1 MNPLRR
7 ALGAQTGEQ
16 QVPRCSQLPVWLP
29 KVVEG
34 WRAAREI
41 LHVLPQN

>member
-16 QVPRCSQLPVWLP
+16 QVPRCSQLPGGSPHVAP
-29 KVVEG
+29 KGGGRMEG
-34 WRAAREI
+34 SS
-41 LHVLPQN
+41 